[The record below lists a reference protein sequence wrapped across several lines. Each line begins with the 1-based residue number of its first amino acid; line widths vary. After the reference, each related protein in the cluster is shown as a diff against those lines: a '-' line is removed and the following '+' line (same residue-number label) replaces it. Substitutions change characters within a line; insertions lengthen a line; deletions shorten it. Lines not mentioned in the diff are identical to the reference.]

1 MLVSTQGPL
10 STSSDKLE
18 LQHQSAACSVSP
30 CPILLYMDT
39 IMMAVCEEDEGAK
52 ARRCRK
58 QAYPGANDPGKRG
71 PSAHTQALE
80 MLVRAPDLSSHRV
93 SAVFLAN
100 SVSPSLLSTPMPCLI
115 SCTSC
120 RIPHFSFSCRK
131 CKTEQP

>member
-1 MLVSTQGPL
+1 
-10 STSSDKLE
+10 
-18 LQHQSAACSVSP
+18 
-30 CPILLYMDT
+30 
-39 IMMAVCEEDEGAK
+39 MAVCEEDEGAK

-100 SVSPSLLSTPMPCLI
+100 SVSHPYFPPQCLVSSLAPRAESLTFPFLAENAKQSNHEPTM
-115 SCTSC
+115 
-120 RIPHFSFSCRK
+120 
-131 CKTEQP
+131 